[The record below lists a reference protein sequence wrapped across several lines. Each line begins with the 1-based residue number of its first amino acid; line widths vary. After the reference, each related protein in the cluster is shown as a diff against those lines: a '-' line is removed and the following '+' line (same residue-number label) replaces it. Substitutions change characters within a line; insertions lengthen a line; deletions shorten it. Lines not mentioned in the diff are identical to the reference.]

1 MDRVMPVAVRD
12 RGSSGFFRDDGQ
24 IDEAIFENKR
34 VATLRSMFEQSPFK
48 LCKTI
53 VR

>member
-1 MDRVMPVAVRD
+1 MPVAVRD

-24 IDEAIFENKR
+24 IEAIFENKR